1 MKLKRITAVPLTQK
15 ELNAGDHIYVKRKG
29 HFYSHHGIY
38 AGKGMVLHFK
48 GAVKEKQD
56 PSVII
61 SDMATFLMNG
71 KLQRRLYRR
80 RLPHAKTLQMARAH
94 LKQKGYSLV
103 FNNCEHF
110 ATYCATGKKKST
122 QVHRVIG
129 GMATLTLAVA
139 GFFIRKKTGS
149 KKGPSSVSRRNG

>member
-1 MKLKRITAVPLTQK
+1 MKLKRITAVALTQK
-15 ELNAGDHIYVKRKG
+15 ELFAGDHIYVKRKG

-38 AGKGMVLHFK
+38 AGNGMVLHFK

-56 PSVII
+56 PTVII
-61 SDMATFLMNG
+61 SDMTTFLKNG
-71 KLQRRLYRR
+71 KLKRRSYKR
-80 RLPHAKTLQMARAH
+80 RLPHVETLQMARAH
-94 LKQKGYSLV
+94 LAQKGYSLV

-129 GMATLTLAVA
+129 GMATLTLTLA
-139 GFFIRKKTGS
+139 GFFIRKKTRS
-149 KKGPSSVSRRNG
+149 KEGP